1 MNDLERDHR
10 DDSVE
15 GVLDK
20 AARTALAKQAM
31 EIEFKPIDTDIAL
44 KKQKATRIP
53 DPDKTE

>member
-44 KKQKATRIP
+44 K
-53 DPDKTE
+53 